1 MNKSTFEQVLQE
13 HGQLV
18 YTNVGDSMWPLLH
31 EGRDLMIIDKKPEG
45 RMKKYDAILYKR
57 PCGKYIMHRILKVRQ
72 DDYVLCGDNR
82 WLREFGVKDEWI
94 LGVLT
99 AVVRKGKRVSVTSW
113 KYRLYVHI
121 WCDFY
126 WIRAFILRG
135 WGVLRKIVRMI
146 VK

>member
-135 WGVLRKIVRMI
+135 WGVLRKIVRKI

>member
-31 EGRDLMIIDKKPEG
+31 EGRDLMVIDKKPEG

-99 AVVRKGKRVSVTSW
+99 AVVRKGKRVSVTNW

-135 WGVLRKIVRMI
+135 WGVLRKIVRKI

>member
-1 MNKSTFEQVLQE
+1 M
-13 HGQLV
+13 V

-99 AVVRKGKRVSVTSW
+99 AVVRKGKRVSVTNW

-135 WGVLRKIVRMI
+135 WGVLRKIVRKI

>member
-1 MNKSTFEQVLQE
+1 M
-13 HGQLV
+13 V

-31 EGRDLMIIDKKPEG
+31 EGRDLMVIDKKPEG

-135 WGVLRKIVRMI
+135 WGVLRKIVRKI

>member
-31 EGRDLMIIDKKPEG
+31 EGRDLMIIEKKPEG

-57 PCGKYIMHRILKVRQ
+57 PCGKYIMHRILKVRKN
-72 DDYVLCGDNR
+72 DYVLCGDNR
-82 WLREFGVKDEWI
+82 WQREFGVQDDWV

-99 AVVRKGKRVSVTSW
+99 AVVRKGKRISVTSF

-135 WGVLRKIVRMI
+135 WGVWRKIVRKI

>member
-1 MNKSTFEQVLQE
+1 M
-13 HGQLV
+13 V
-18 YTNVGDSMWPLLH
+18 YTNVGDSMWPLLR

-57 PCGKYIMHRILKVRQ
+57 PCGKYIMHRILKVRK

-82 WLREFGVKDEWI
+82 WLREFGVKDDWI

-99 AVVRKGKRVSVTSW
+99 AVVRKGKRISVKSW
-113 KYRLYVHI
+113 KYQLYVHI

-135 WGVLRKIVRMI
+135 WGVFQKIVRKI
-146 VK
+146 RK

>member
-13 HGQLV
+13 YGQLV

-31 EGRDLMIIDKKPEG
+31 EGRDLMVIDKKPEG

-57 PCGKYIMHRILKVRQ
+57 PCGKYVMHRILKVRKE
-72 DDYVLCGDNR
+72 DYVLCGDNR
-82 WLREFGVKDEWI
+82 WQREFGVQDEWI

-99 AVVRKGKRVSVTSW
+99 AVVRKGKRISVKSW

-135 WGVLRKIVRMI
+135 WGVLRKIVRKI
-146 VK
+146 RK

>member
-31 EGRDLMIIDKKPEG
+31 EGRDLMVIDKKPEG

-57 PCGKYIMHRILKVRQ
+57 PCVKYIMHRILKVRQ

-135 WGVLRKIVRMI
+135 WGVLRKIVRKI

>member
-99 AVVRKGKRVSVTSW
+99 AVVRKGKRVSVTNW

-135 WGVLRKIVRMI
+135 WGVLRKIVRKI

>member
-1 MNKSTFEQVLQE
+1 MNNSTYEEQIEQ
-13 HGQLV
+13 HGSLI

-31 EGRDLMIIDKKPEG
+31 EGRDLMVIDKKPEG

-135 WGVLRKIVRMI
+135 WGVLRKIVRKI

>member
-1 MNKSTFEQVLQE
+1 
-13 HGQLV
+13 
-18 YTNVGDSMWPLLH
+18 
-31 EGRDLMIIDKKPEG
+31 MIIDKKPEG

-99 AVVRKGKRVSVTSW
+99 AVVRKGKRVSVTNW

-126 WIRAFILRG
+126 WIRAFMLRG
-135 WGVLRKIVRMI
+135 WGVLRKIVRKI

>member
-113 KYRLYVHI
+113 KYRLDVHI

-135 WGVLRKIVRMI
+135 WGVLRKIVRKI

>member
-57 PCGKYIMHRILKVRQ
+57 PCGKYIMHRILKVRK

-135 WGVLRKIVRMI
+135 WGVLRKIVRKI
-146 VK
+146 KK

>member
-1 MNKSTFEQVLQE
+1 MSKTTFEQVLQE

-31 EGRDLMIIDKKPEG
+31 EGQDLMIIDKKPEG

-57 PCGKYIMHRILKVRQ
+57 PCGKYIMHRIMKVRK

-82 WLREFGVKDEWI
+82 WQREFGVKDEWI

-99 AVVRKGKRVSVTSW
+99 AVVRKGKRISVTNW

-135 WGVLRKIVRMI
+135 WGVMRKIVRKI
-146 VK
+146 FK

>member
-1 MNKSTFEQVLQE
+1 MSKTTFEQVLQE

-31 EGRDLMIIDKKPEG
+31 EGQDLMIIDKKPEG

-57 PCGKYIMHRILKVRQ
+57 PCGKYIMHRIMKVRK

-82 WLREFGVKDEWI
+82 WQREFGVKDEWI

-99 AVVRKGKRVSVTSW
+99 AVIRKGKRISVTNW

-135 WGVLRKIVRMI
+135 WGVMRKIVRKI
-146 VK
+146 FK

>member
-31 EGRDLMIIDKKPEG
+31 EGRDLMVIDKKPEG

-135 WGVLRKIVRMI
+135 WGVMRKIVRKI
-146 VK
+146 FK

>member
-113 KYRLYVHI
+113 KYRLYVHM

-135 WGVLRKIVRMI
+135 WGVLRKIVRKI

>member
-1 MNKSTFEQVLQE
+1 M
-13 HGQLV
+13 V
-18 YTNVGDSMWPLLH
+18 YTNVGDRMWPLLH

-135 WGVLRKIVRMI
+135 WGVLRKIVRKI

>member
-18 YTNVGDSMWPLLH
+18 YTNVGYSMWPLLH

-135 WGVLRKIVRMI
+135 WGVLRKIVRKI